1 MKPIKLEMQA
11 FGTFAKKTVIDFSN
25 LNDRVFL
32 IYGKTGSGKTT
43 IFDAIC
49 YALYGEVTGDLR
61 NKEVTDN
68 VRSSYSDN
76 QTPTYVIF
84 EFQIKANIYKITRF
98 PGKQQIEKRLTHF
111 KNERVEV
118 LKNGENIT
126 KAKVNET
133 NDMIEEDIIKLTR
146 SQFKQTMMISQG
158 DFAALIK
165 SDSKERT
172 AIFRNIL
179 DTANLNDIAQLVK
192 EDTLELEKKSRSYK
206 TALVSQINGL
216 SNRLFSEEYYKTIV
230 STEGCYTLVDEIE
243 AKALDTLE
251 ANNKQVDELKNKA
264 NELDKAIELMAG
276 HLATITANNKSVD
289 DYKKNLQKKEELDSK
304 KIQID
309 ILKSKIDYSKKAE
322 AINNKLTIFN
332 SANKRYEENEKTI
345 TDYNKRLTDLLANQK
360 EIDNNYNLI
369 LSLEQKSKELS
380 NRLNE
385 IEGILK
391 AIKLLDDI
399 NKSIVTLEENKAK
412 VFNEC
417 KACEQALDNA
427 TKKHAE
433 ASKYILDNADIESKI
448 AEQNRL
454 MLECQTKQSK
464 INALGTR
471 VANINNESQKLEQAQ
486 NDLAKLKKKYD
497 LAKADAL
504 IIEGN
509 FIKNQ
514 AGYIAKSLKDGT
526 PCPVCGSVHHP
537 NICKEYDE
545 AYSKDKVDQAKIL
558 ADNAKSDYDKKNIE
572 VARLAQGIEGSQNQA
587 LAEITEL
594 LGYSVEYN
602 DALGLLRQ
610 EWKACSQLYEELKT
624 GLIDLNKALEVFKE
638 NKRIADDNAILENL
652 TKKLEHKKFD
662 LDTITTELA
671 SKNGEAKQLQ
681 EQIANQN
688 SVALQN
694 EKIQA
699 EANIAGLNK
708 KVEAFRNAKNSF
720 DSKKT
725 SYQGIIDQASSKRD
739 SYKKDMNDTLEDLTY
754 LENKYGISRTDI
766 SNLLL
771 DEAIGEEYN
780 TQVKE
785 YENSLISVNALIKEA
800 INNGVDKLQIESTA
814 EIEKQLFTTKTE
826 RTKLN
831 EQIADFNELFNMMK
845 RQLTN
850 INKAKEEYLLR
861 SKEYIPL
868 KELDEVI
875 NGEVSKKRITFETY
889 YQVQF
894 FKQILRIAS
903 KRFEK
908 MTGGNYSLAYKEELE
923 GGSKK
928 TGLDMEVIDNYNGI
942 RRAVGTLSGGESFMA
957 SLALALSMSDIIQAK
972 AGGIS
977 LDSMFIDEGFGTLD
991 PEALNNAIDQIAAL
1005 SCNGKTVGLISHVEE
1020 LKNRISTQIHVIKKE
1035 NGSIIE

>member
-11 FGTFAKKTVIDFSN
+11 FGTFAKKTDIDFSN

-276 HLATITANNKSVD
+276 HLATITANNKRVD
-289 DYKKNLQKKEELDSK
+289 DYKKNLQKKEELESK
-304 KIQID
+304 KTQID
-309 ILKSKIDYSKKAE
+309 NLKSKLDYSKKAE
-322 AINNKLTIFN
+322 AIDNKLTLFN

-345 TDYNKRLTDLLANQK
+345 TDYSNRLTELLVSQK
-360 EIDNNYNLI
+360 EIDGNYNLI
-369 LSLEQKSKELS
+369 PSIEQKSKELI

-385 IEGILK
+385 IDGILK
-391 AIKLLDDI
+391 AIKSLDEI
-399 NKSIVTLEENKAK
+399 KKAIVILEKNKSKA
-412 VFNEC
+412 FNDYQC
-417 KACEQALDNA
+417 CEQALDNA

-454 MLECQTKQSK
+454 LLECQAKQSK
-464 INALGTR
+464 IKALGIKVTD
-471 VANINNESQKLEQAQ
+471 INNDIQKLEQAQ
-486 NDLAKLKKKYD
+486 ADLAKLKSTYD

-514 AGYIAKSLKDGT
+514 AGYIAKSLKEGD
-526 PCPVCGSVHHP
+526 PCPVCGSIHHP
-537 NICKEYDE
+537 DICKEYDE
-545 AYSKDKVDQAKIL
+545 AYSKDKVEQAKTL
-558 ADNAKSDYDKKNIE
+558 ADNAKVDYDKKNIE
-572 VARLAQGIEGSQNQA
+572 VARLAQEIQSSKNQVST
-587 LAEITEL
+587 EIAEL
-594 LGYSVEYN
+594 LGNCVEFN
-602 DALGLLRQ
+602 DALEVLRQ
-610 EWKACSQLYEELKT
+610 EWKACSQLDEELKT
-624 GLIDLNKALEVFKE
+624 GLIDLNKTLELFKE
-638 NKRIADDNAILENL
+638 NKKIAKDNTELEDL
-652 TKKLEHKKFD
+652 TKSLELKKLD
-662 LDTITTELA
+662 LDKIATQLA
-671 SKNGEAKQLQ
+671 SKNGDAKQLQ
-681 EQIANQN
+681 EQIADQN
-688 SVALQN
+688 FEAIQN
-694 EKIQA
+694 EKIQT
-699 EANIAGLNK
+699 EANIAGLNQR
-708 KVEAFRNAKNSF
+708 VEAFRNAKNSF

-725 SYQGIIDQASSKRD
+725 SYQGIIEQALGKRD
-739 SYKKDMNDTLEDLTY
+739 SLKKDMNEALEGLVE
-754 LENKYGISRTDI
+754 LENKYGISRADI
-766 SNLLL
+766 GYLLL
-771 DEAIGEEYN
+771 DEIISDEYS

-800 INNGVDKLQIESTA
+800 INNGVDKIQIESTA
-814 EIEKQLFTTKTE
+814 EIEVQLFATRNE

-831 EQIADFNELFNMMK
+831 EQIAEFNELFNMTH
-845 RQLTN
+845 RQLKN
-850 INKAKEEYLLR
+850 INKAKDEYLAK

-923 GGSKK
+923 GGAKK

-972 AGGIS
+972 AGGIA

-1005 SCNGKTVGLISHVEE
+1005 SYNGKTVGLISHVEE
-1020 LKNRISTQIHVIKKE
+1020 LKNRIPTQIHVIKKE